1 MSFYHLRLRTE
12 RELEEDLE
20 SADLPDLDA
29 AHVKALRVVR
39 ELRELWS
46 DLPAHVLNNMA
57 IEIADDTDQVV
68 LTIPFSEVGRWMH

>member
-1 MSFYHLRLRTE
+1 MSFYLLRLRRE

-46 DLPAHVLNNMA
+46 DLPADVLDDMA
-57 IEIADDTDQVV
+57 IEIADEADQVV
-68 LTIPFSEVGRWMH
+68 LTIPFSEVGRWVH

>member
-1 MSFYHLRLRTE
+1 MSFYLLRLRRE
-12 RELEEDLE
+12 RELEEELE

-46 DLPAHVLNNMA
+46 DLPADVLDDMA
-57 IEIADDTDQVV
+57 IEIADEADQVV
-68 LTIPFSEVGRWMH
+68 LTIPFSEVGRWVH